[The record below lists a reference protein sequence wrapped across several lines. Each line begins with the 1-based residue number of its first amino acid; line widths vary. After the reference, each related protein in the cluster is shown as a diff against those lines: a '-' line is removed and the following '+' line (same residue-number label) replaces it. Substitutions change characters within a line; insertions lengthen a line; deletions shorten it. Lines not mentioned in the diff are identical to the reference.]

1 VSSAAPPPTAGF
13 DDVRSELVG
22 DRVVAPALR
31 FVRDRL
37 DASPEREPR
46 SLALA
51 ARTMLAQADTLW
63 ERGLLDYLLLEGRK
77 P

>member
-1 VSSAAPPPTAGF
+1 M
-13 DDVRSELVG
+13 
-22 DRVVAPALR
+22 VAPALR

-37 DASPEREPR
+37 DGSREREPR

-63 ERGLLDYLLLEGRK
+63 ERGLLDYLLLDGQKPERK